1 MGTAA
6 RARLDALME
15 FPGTG
20 DLSLTRAIVRYQE
33 GQVVDGSHPGA
44 DDLGIA
50 LVIDG
55 EYAAAAEAIELG
67 SGRLL
72 HLDLSTGVVILD
84 WVYPSTLDYVRLLLR
99 AVRDV
104 DFEASADDTPGTLR
118 AYCETITLGVLG
130 RSDFGS
136 LARSTILR
144 LGFRDILRDLDPHE
158 EAAVRIQAAS
168 GDRIEV
174 RFDCDANALVVVR
187 RSGAGDSYQRFLA
200 SLFPGAHLRG
210 VPMVG
215 GVCHQLRYPA
225 PFTLDDAREQLREVR
240 DGLLGLVATYEP
252 ERYRAIRQALDIF
265 GPRDTLAWLERDVV
279 PAVDAY
285 LTQAPAV
292 VA

>member
-33 GQVVDGSHPGA
+33 GQVVDGSHPSA

-72 HLDLSTGVVILD
+72 QLDLSTGVVILD

-99 AVRDV
+99 TARGV
-104 DFEASADDTPGTLR
+104 DLGASADDAPGSLR

-136 LARSTILR
+136 LVRSTILR
-144 LGFRDILRDLDPHE
+144 LGYRDILRDLDPHE

-174 RFDCDANALVVVR
+174 RFDSDANALVVVR
-187 RSGAGDSYQRFLA
+187 RSGAGDSYQRLLA

-215 GVCHQLRYPA
+215 GVCHQLRYPV
-225 PFTLDDAREQLREVR
+225 PFTLDDARAQLCEVR

>member
-33 GQVVDGSHPGA
+33 GQVVDGSHPSA

-118 AYCETITLGVLG
+118 AYCETITPPPPPP
-130 RSDFGS
+130 
-136 LARSTILR
+136 LR

-187 RSGAGDSYQRFLA
+187 RSGAGDSYQRLLA

-225 PFTLDDAREQLREVR
+225 PFTLDDARAQLCEVR

>member
-33 GQVVDGSHPGA
+33 GQVVDGSHPSA

-174 RFDCDANALVVVR
+174 RFDSDANALVVVR
-187 RSGAGDSYQRFLA
+187 RSGAGDSYQRLLA

-225 PFTLDDAREQLREVR
+225 PFTLDDARAQLCEVR

>member
-33 GQVVDGSHPGA
+33 GQVVDGSNPSA

-84 WVYPSTLDYVRLLLR
+84 WVYPSTLDYFRLLR
-99 AVRDV
+99 VAVRDG

-118 AYCETITLGVLG
+118 AYCEPITLGVLG

-168 GDRIEV
+168 GDRTEV
-174 RFDCDANALVVVR
+174 RFDGDANALGVAR
-187 RSGAGDSYQRFLA
+187 RSGAGDSDQRLLA
-200 SLFPGAHLRG
+200 SLLPGAQLPG
-210 VPMVG
+210 VPLG
-215 GVCHQLRYPA
+215 GGRSPPRLYPA
-225 PFTLDDAREQLREVR
+225 P
-240 DGLLGLVATYEP
+240 
-252 ERYRAIRQALDIF
+252 
-265 GPRDTLAWLERDVV
+265 
-279 PAVDAY
+279 
-285 LTQAPAV
+285 
-292 VA
+292 

>member
-33 GQVVDGSHPGA
+33 GQVVDGSHPSA

-72 HLDLSTGVVILD
+72 HLDLSTGVVVLD

-99 AVRDV
+99 TARDV
-104 DFEASADDTPGTLR
+104 DFEVSFDDAPGTLR

-130 RSDFGS
+130 RADFGS

-144 LGFRDILRDLDPHE
+144 LGFRDIVRDLDPHE
-158 EAAVRIQAAS
+158 EAAVRLQAAS

-187 RSGAGDSYQRFLA
+187 RNGGGDSYQRLLA
-200 SLFPGAHLRG
+200 SLFPGAHMRG
-210 VPMVG
+210 IPMVG
-215 GVCHQLRYPA
+215 GMCHQLRYPV
-225 PFTLDDAREQLREVR
+225 PFTLDDARAQLREVR
-240 DGLLGLVATYEP
+240 DGLLGLLATYEP

-279 PAVDAY
+279 PVVDAH
-285 LTQAPAV
+285 LTRAPAV